1 MPSSSIPDHSAVP
14 PAARPTAHGAAPLS
28 VAIIGAG
35 IGGLTPNPMKVLR
48 GMGLEPR
55 LREVAFEP
63 VSGLNRDY
71 DTGAVSNELPVA
83 GVIEQRY
90 GTPFLCLHR
99 GDLHA
104 AIESLVPPE
113 IVHLKKKV
121 VDVRQNEDRVSMR
134 FADGTSYSADALI
147 AADGVHSI

>member
-1 MPSSSIPDHSAVP
+1 MPSSSITAHPAVQ
-14 PAARPTAHGAAPLS
+14 PAAHGAAPLS

-35 IGGLTPNPMKVLR
+35 IGGLTAASHLRRLGIEVQIFEQASQFARVGAGIQMTPNPMKVLR
-48 GMGLEPR
+48 GMGLEQR

-90 GTPFLCLHR
+90 GMPFLCLHR

-104 AIESLVPPE
+104 AIESLVPPA
-113 IVHLKKKV
+113 I
-121 VDVRQNEDRVSMR
+121 
-134 FADGTSYSADALI
+134 GTPPLR
-147 AADGVHSI
+147 H